1 MSTPQTKTRK
11 SKLIQL
17 IHIAKNKLKLCDAE
31 YRAVLEGTTKKS
43 SCKDMTA
50 AELDATL
57 KAMKALGFKVRRVS
71 VAGKASAD
79 QIAYIN
85 VLWKSVARIKTDKA
99 LNAFIKRI
107 TGIAYLSWIDN
118 YQAQSVILALRKL
131 AVSEGLD
138 PDRLP
143 ITI

>member
-1 MSTPQTKTRK
+1 
-11 SKLIQL
+11 
-17 IHIAKNKLKLCDAE
+17 
-31 YRAVLEGTTKKS
+31 
-43 SCKDMTA
+43 MTA